1 MPVRYLPELSVEKIW
16 PEAMKMATFKD
27 YMPDE
32 WNMERIKKV
41 DRSFF
46 YGVLAA
52 LNTNYVVKLQQDVLN
67 QRALRKIKKQFK
79 P

>member
-1 MPVRYLPELSVEKIW
+1 
-16 PEAMKMATFKD
+16 
-27 YMPDE
+27 
-32 WNMERIKKV
+32 MERIKKV